1 MSRVSAAEV
10 KEFIVSYLSKELE
23 SSGRIFESDPPDNFD
38 LLQEGVIDSLGMFN
52 LIVEIEEH
60 FGREIDFEALD
71 PEKMAIIEPLCQY
84 VEKMLN

>member
-1 MSRVSAAEV
+1 MSRVSAPEV

-52 LIVEIEEH
+52 LIVEIEEY

-71 PEKMAIIEPLCQY
+71 PEKVAIIGPLCQY